1 MLSARHDWDERICKM
16 VCPSKLHLRIL
27 YTINSSPQYIL
38 ARSHSAV
45 TVNLISEPEVDVK
58 QHPTRLKFATV
69 SLKACL
75 DTICRSSPELI
86 QDNNRDYSVYVLDP
100 LESGAAPA
108 PMNISNSSNSS
119 ASTKAQDKKP
129 EHPCGVA
136 VGLGLMSW
144 ALQADGNDGAVV
156 TGTQVRLGTG
166 QGALEVIFA
175 LREVQ
180 NRPHF
185 SYLLIAY
192 NTFARLPQC
201 KEHPCQQQCSP
212 GPCL

>member
-1 MLSARHDWDERICKM
+1 MA
-16 VCPSKLHLRIL
+16 CPTRLNLRIL

-38 ARSHSAV
+38 ARSHSPV
-45 TVNLISEPEVDVK
+45 PVSLISEPQEHST
-58 QHPTRLKFATV
+58 QPKFATV

-100 LESGAAPA
+100 LESSSAPA
-108 PMNISNSSNSS
+108 PMNISNSSNVT
-119 ASTKAQDKKP
+119 ASVKTQDKKQ
-129 EHPCGVA
+129 EQPCAVA

-144 ALQADGNDGAVV
+144 ALHADERDGAVV

-175 LREVQ
+175 LREVRQ
-180 NRPHF
+180 P
-185 SYLLIAY
+185 
-192 NTFARLPQC
+192 
-201 KEHPCQQQCSP
+201 
-212 GPCL
+212 

>member
-1 MLSARHDWDERICKM
+1 MA
-16 VCPSKLHLRIL
+16 CPTRLHLRIL

-38 ARSHSAV
+38 ARSHSPV
-45 TVNLISEPEVDVK
+45 PVSLISEFQLDTKEHSTQP
-58 QHPTRLKFATV
+58 KFATV

-100 LESGAAPA
+100 LESGSAPA
-108 PMNISNSSNSS
+108 PMNISNSGGGG
-119 ASTKAQDKKP
+119 ASVKTQDKNQ
-129 EHPCGVA
+129 EQPCAVA

-144 ALQADGNDGAVV
+144 ALHTDERDGAVV

-175 LREVQ
+175 LREVRQ
-180 NRPHF
+180 P
-185 SYLLIAY
+185 
-192 NTFARLPQC
+192 
-201 KEHPCQQQCSP
+201 
-212 GPCL
+212 